1 MAATSQSST
10 QQVPMIDVWKS
21 CTLCSAVVI
30 TSLRVL
36 ESNYSLFHKSQNH
49 LIEFTVYFTKIRFG
63 RTFPR
68 KTRCSWR
75 CLDVFIQSFRVD
87 FLYEKCVEWTVRKKN
102 KKLCDWFVMCCLCV
116 TCTCDFFLIYI
127 CVIQNSTVSLHVF
140 PYVLPYVVYVNYLY
154 CRWFC
159 VCVCFLNIL
168 NLCQFVYAI
177 SVRAA
182 NFELL
187 HSWFVSTKCLLH
199 LTPLGFLEI
208 FIISQSLKINWGLPN
223 PQMAMRLISQPQ
235 TVSSVRSAPSPS
247 PQVVYKML
255 QLGSSRIKIKENT
268 WNLHFI
274 NCVLCA
280 VHLAHRPKLFIKCFN

>member
-87 FLYEKCVEWTVRKKN
+87 FLYEKCVERTVRKKH
-102 KKLCDWFVMCCLCV
+102 KKICDWFVMCCLCV

-140 PYVLPYVVYVNYLY
+140 PYVLPCCLCELSLLPMVL
-154 CRWFC
+154 C
-159 VCVCFLNIL
+159 VRVFLE
-168 NLCQFVYAI
+168 Y
-177 SVRAA
+177 
-182 NFELL
+182 FE
-187 HSWFVSTKCLLH
+187 FVSICLCDFCACSKFWASPFLIC
-199 LTPLGFLEI
+199 LYEMPIAPNTLGLFGD
-208 FIISQSLKINWGLPN
+208 FN
-223 PQMAMRLISQPQ
+223 
-235 TVSSVRSAPSPS
+235 
-247 PQVVYKML
+247 
-255 QLGSSRIKIKENT
+255 
-268 WNLHFI
+268 HFTI
-274 NCVLCA
+274 AKN
-280 VHLAHRPKLFIKCFN
+280 

>member
-1 MAATSQSST
+1 M
-10 QQVPMIDVWKS
+10 
-21 CTLCSAVVI
+21 
-30 TSLRVL
+30 
-36 ESNYSLFHKSQNH
+36 F
-49 LIEFTVYFTKIRFG
+49 
-63 RTFPR
+63 
-68 KTRCSWR
+68 
-75 CLDVFIQSFRVD
+75 FRM
-87 FLYEKCVEWTVRKKN
+87 FC
-102 KKLCDWFVMCCLCV
+102 
-116 TCTCDFFLIYI
+116 
-127 CVIQNSTVSLHVF
+127 H
-140 PYVLPYVVYVNYLY
+140 VVYVNYLY

-159 VCVCFLNIL
+159 VCACVSWIFWICV
-168 NLCQFVYAI
+168 NLSIYAI

-182 NFELL
+182 DFELL

-199 LTPLGFLEI
+199 LTPLGCLEI
-208 FIISQSLKINWGLPN
+208 LIISQSLKINWGLPN

>member
-1 MAATSQSST
+1 MFLALPRCFHSK
-10 QQVPMIDVWKS
+10 VS
-21 CTLCSAVVI
+21 CWFFSNERSCAVD
-30 TSLRVL
+30 LR
-36 ESNYSLFHKSQNH
+36 S
-49 LIEFTVYFTKIRFG
+49 EFFNVTFFG
-63 RTFPR
+63 
-68 KTRCSWR
+68 
-75 CLDVFIQSFRVD
+75 V
-87 FLYEKCVEWTVRKKN
+87 
-102 KKLCDWFVMCCLCV
+102 CDWLVTCCLCV
-116 TCTCDFFLIYI
+116 TCTCDFYLIYI

-140 PYVLPYVVYVNYLY
+140 LYVLQCCLCELSLLPMVL
-154 CRWFC
+154 C

-168 NLCQFVYAI
+168 NLCQCAYAI

-182 NFELL
+182 DFELL

-199 LTPLGFLEI
+199 LTPLGCLEI
-208 FIISQSLKINWGLPN
+208 SIISLKINWGLPN
-223 PQMAMRLISQPQ
+223 PQMAMHLISQPQ

-255 QLGSSRIKIKENT
+255 QLGSNRIKIKENT

>member
-49 LIEFTVYFTKIRFG
+49 FIEFTIYFSQENSYFG

-75 CLDVFIQSFRVD
+75 CLDVFIQRFRVD
-87 FLYEKCVEWTVRKKN
+87 FFRTNGPALWTCDPGFSMWLFFVCV
-102 KKLCDWFVMCCLCV
+102 CV
-116 TCTCDFFLIYI
+116 TDSWRVAYAWLVHVISIWFTYVWFKTAQFPCMFF
-127 CVIQNSTVSLHVF
+127 CMFCN
-140 PYVLPYVVYVNYLY
+140 VVYVNYLY

-159 VCVCFLNIL
+159 VCVCVCFLNIL
-168 NLCQFVYAI
+168 NLCQCAYAI

-182 NFELL
+182 DFELL
-187 HSWFVSTKCLLH
+187 HSWFVCTKCLLH
-199 LTPLGFLEI
+199 LTPLGCLEI
-208 FIISQSLKINWGLPN
+208 SIISLKINWGLPN
-223 PQMAMRLISQPQ
+223 PQMAMHLISQPQ

-247 PQVVYKML
+247 PQVVYKM
-255 QLGSSRIKIKENT
+255 
-268 WNLHFI
+268 
-274 NCVLCA
+274 
-280 VHLAHRPKLFIKCFN
+280 FN